1 MIKPE
6 IHVHDDLEG
15 LSRAVADRF
24 FELAKQHISGSGSFS
39 VALSGGSTPRRLYQ
53 LLGSSDYGRR
63 MDWGKLHFFQ
73 VDERCVPP
81 DHAMSNFRMIRES
94 LLTSASVPAE
104 NVHRVRGETAPEDAA
119 GQYARDLEK
128 FLSARPPDFPRFD
141 LVFLGM
147 GADGHVASI
156 FPGSTTLAEAS
167 RWVAV
172 SEPGP
177 EGQKR
182 VTLTLP
188 VLNAA
193 AHIIFLVS
201 GAEKSETLARA
212 LEAEKLTGSL
222 PVQRVR
228 PASGSASWYVDR
240 AAASRLR
247 ISRTA

>member
-1 MIKPE
+1 MTKPQV
-6 IHVHDDLEG
+6 HVHDDLEE

-24 FELAKQHISGSGSFS
+24 LELAKQRVSEAGSFT

-53 LLGSSDYGRR
+53 LLASSDYGPR
-63 MDWGKLHFFQ
+63 MEWGKLHLFQ

-94 LLTSASVPAE
+94 LLTPAGVPAA
-104 NVHRVRGETAPEDAA
+104 NFHRVRGEMAPEDAA
-119 GQYARDLEK
+119 GHYASDLEK
-128 FLSARPPDFPRFD
+128 SFSTCPPHFPQFD
-141 LVFLGM
+141 LLFLGM

-156 FPGSTTLAEAS
+156 FPGSATLVESA

-177 EGQKR
+177 EGLKR

-193 AHIIFLVS
+193 AHIIFIVS

-212 LEAEKLTGSL
+212 LEAPDLTGSL
-222 PVQRVR
+222 PVQCVR
-228 PASGSASWYVDR
+228 PASGSVSWFLDQ
-240 AAASRLR
+240 AAASRLQF
-247 ISRTA
+247 SRTT